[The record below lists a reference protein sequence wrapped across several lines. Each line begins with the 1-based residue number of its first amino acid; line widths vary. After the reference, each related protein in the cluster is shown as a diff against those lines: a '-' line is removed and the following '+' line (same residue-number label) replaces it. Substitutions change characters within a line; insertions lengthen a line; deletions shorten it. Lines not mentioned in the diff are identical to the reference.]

1 MTKAYPYPI
10 ESNAMG
16 SFPGGPDGPNQVI
29 SLSQVIRTVRRNF
42 WLLVLVVFSIFSIVA
57 FATLQMTP
65 IYQSSAKVIV
75 DQRENAVFDAG
86 ILSGLPA
93 DPGVFETE
101 LEIISS
107 PVLLQRVVRELELQ
121 KYPEYNP
128 SLYIPSDMEVF
139 QANVKRVIKSLI
151 PIGKEEEVK
160 EEAILTEEEK
170 AERLIVRAARILSR
184 NITAARDGRKF
195 VFNVTAS
202 SVDPDRAADIANAV
216 ANQYLVDQLDTRLEE
231 TRRTNAW
238 LDQQLTDL
246 RSELNTA
253 ESAVESYRS
262 SKGLLSAKGQNLTEQ
277 QISDIQAQM
286 IAQEAEYSEV
296 RARLSSVRTS
306 LNSGAGAES
315 MAEALQSDVIR
326 NLRTQ
331 QAQITRE
338 RADLETKYGPRHP
351 DVISIVG
358 EEKDLR
364 SQIDAEVRR
373 IISSL
378 ESEVSISRRRLDS
391 LRDSLGNLRGELSQN
406 NRANIKLRELERNA
420 EASRTLYEDILSQ
433 FKETNQQE
441 SIQNAKARVL
451 AEAVVPTSPALPRKG
466 VNFALGLF
474 LGLAAAGAIVLVM
487 ELLDNRVS
495 SGEEIEERNGVPFL
509 GNVPLLPS
517 GIGSKVQPGKYLIE
531 HPMSAYAEAMR
542 NLRASVKFANIDNPA
557 KLVTVTSSFPAEGKT
572 SLSLSLARM
581 SAMTGSRTLVIDG
594 DFRRHQLTETSGLK
608 PEVGLVEYLLG
619 EVELKDAIQK
629 DVETELDILPLTS
642 TRKTTRDVFGSKTFD
657 AMIERLKVDYD
668 LIVVDTAPILL
679 MAETRVIAAKSDQV
693 LVAARWRR
701 TSRGALA
708 QTLGVLREFR
718 ANIAGVALTFVDL
731 KRLSKHSGA
740 ALSNYK
746 AYSKYYINN

>member
-10 ESNAMG
+10 ESNVMS
-16 SFPGGPDGPNQVI
+16 SFPGNQSGPSQVI
-29 SLSQVIRTVRRNF
+29 SLSQIVRTIRRN
-42 WLLVLVVFSIFSIVA
+42 LLLLMFVVVTIFSIIA
-57 FATLQMTP
+57 FLTMQMTP
-65 IYQSSAKVIV
+65 IYQASAKVIV
-75 DQRENAVFDAG
+75 DQRENAVLDVG
-86 ILSGLPA
+86 VLSGLPA
-93 DPGVFETE
+93 APGVFETE
-101 LEIISS
+101 LEIITS
-107 PVLLQRVVRELELQ
+107 PVLLQRVVRKLELQ
-121 KYPEYNP
+121 QYAEFNP
-128 SLYIPSDMEVF
+128 ALYVPTPMEEF
-139 QANVKRVIKSLI
+139 QAQVRGVISSLI
-151 PIGKEEEVK
+151 PKGEEEVVK
-160 EEAILTEEEK
+160 EEKILTEEEK
-170 AERLIVRAARILSR
+170 AEAIIVNAAKILGGSVK
-184 NITAARDGRKF
+184 AERDGRKF
-195 VFNVTAS
+195 VFYVTAS
-202 SVDPDRAADIANAV
+202 SVDAERAASIANAV
-216 ANQYLVDQLDTRLEE
+216 ADQYLVDQLDTRFEE
-231 TRRTNAW
+231 TRRTNEW
-238 LDQQLTDL
+238 LDDQLTDL
-246 RSELNTA
+246 RTELNSA
-253 ESAVESYRS
+253 ERAVEAYRS
-262 SKGLLSAKGQNLTEQ
+262 SQGLLSASGQTLTEQ
-277 QISDIQAQM
+277 QIADIQAQK
-286 IAQEAEYSEV
+286 IAQDAEYSER
-296 RARLSSVRTS
+296 RARLTAVRNS
-306 LNSGAGAES
+306 LNSGAGAEA

-358 EEKDLR
+358 EERDLR

-373 IISSL
+373 IVSSL

-391 LRDSLGNLRGELSQN
+391 LNESLSNLRGELVQN
-406 NRANIKLRELERNA
+406 NQATIKLRELERNA
-420 EASRTLYEDILSQ
+420 EASRTLYEQILAQ
-433 FKETNQQE
+433 FMETNQQE
-441 SIQNAKARVL
+441 SIENVDARILAKAD
-451 AEAVVPTSPALPRKG
+451 VPMSPALPRKT

-474 LGLAAAGAIVLVM
+474 LGLAVAGGIVLVM

-531 HPMSAYAEAMR
+531 HPMSAFAESMR
-542 NLRASVKFANIDNPA
+542 NLRASVKFANIDSPA

-608 PEVGLVEYLLG
+608 PKIGLVEYLLG
-619 EVELKDAIQK
+619 EAELKEVIQK
-629 DVETELDILPLTS
+629 DTETELDILPLTS
-642 TRKTTRDVFGSKTFD
+642 SRKTTRDVFGSKTFD

-701 TSRGALA
+701 TSRAALA
-708 QTLGVLREFR
+708 QTLGVLREFN

>member
-10 ESNAMG
+10 ESNAIS
-16 SFPGGPDGPNQVI
+16 SFPGSQSGPSQVI
-29 SLSQVIRTVRRNF
+29 SLSQVVRTVRRNLM
-42 WLLVLVVFSIFSIVA
+42 LLLIVVATIFSIVA
-57 FATLQMTP
+57 FMTFQMVP

-75 DQRENAVFDAG
+75 DQRQNSVLDVG
-86 ILSGLPA
+86 VLSGLPEA
-93 DPGVFETE
+93 PGVFETE
-101 LEIISS
+101 LEIITS
-107 PVLLQRVVRELELQ
+107 PVLLKRVVRKLELQ
-121 KYPEYNP
+121 KYPEFNP
-128 SLYIPSDMEVF
+128 SLYVPSSMEVF
-139 QANVKRVIKSLI
+139 KGRVTDVIKSLI
-151 PIGKEEEVK
+151 PGGETEVK
-160 EEAILTEEEK
+160 EEAVLTEEEK
-170 AERLIVRAARILSR
+170 AQAVIDEAARIL
-184 NITAARDGRKF
+184 AGQVKAERDGRKF
-195 VFNVTAS
+195 LFLVTAS
-202 SVDPDRAADIANAV
+202 SVDADRSALIANAV
-216 ANQYLVDQLDTRLEE
+216 ADQYLVDQLDTKFDE

-238 LDQQLTDL
+238 LDERLSGL
-246 RSELNTA
+246 RQELNLA
-253 ESAVESYRS
+253 ESAVEAYRS
-262 SKGLLSAKGQNLTEQ
+262 ANGLLSTKGSTLTEQ
-277 QISDIQAQM
+277 QISDITAQM
-286 IAQEAEYSEV
+286 ITQEAEYSEK
-296 RARLSSVRTS
+296 RARLTAVRNS
-306 LNSGAGAES
+306 LNAGAGAEAMS
-315 MAEALQSDVIR
+315 EALQSDVIR

-364 SQIDAEVRR
+364 AQIDAEVRR
-373 IISSL
+373 IVSSL

-391 LRDSLGNLRGELSQN
+391 LRESSNSLKSELSQN
-406 NRANIKLRELERNA
+406 NRATIRLRELERNA
-420 EASRTLYEDILSQ
+420 DASRTLYEDFLSQ

-441 SIQNAKARVL
+441 SIQDADSRVL
-451 AEAVVPTSPALPRKG
+451 AYADVPLSPALPRKA
-466 VNFALGLF
+466 VNLALGLF
-474 LGLAAAGAIVLVM
+474 LGIAVAGAIVLIM
-487 ELLDNRVS
+487 EVLDNRVS

-517 GIGSKVQPGKYLIE
+517 GIGTKVQPGKYLIE
-531 HPMSAYAEAMR
+531 HPMSAFAESMR

-619 EVELKDAIQK
+619 EIELQDAIHR
-629 DVETELDILPLTS
+629 DAETELDILPLTS
-642 TRKTTRDVFGSKTFD
+642 TRKTSRDVFGSKTFD

-668 LIVVDTAPILL
+668 LIIVDTAPILL

-701 TSRGALA
+701 TSRAALT
-708 QTLGVLREFR
+708 QTLGVLREFN
-718 ANIAGVALTFVDL
+718 ANVAGVALTFVDL